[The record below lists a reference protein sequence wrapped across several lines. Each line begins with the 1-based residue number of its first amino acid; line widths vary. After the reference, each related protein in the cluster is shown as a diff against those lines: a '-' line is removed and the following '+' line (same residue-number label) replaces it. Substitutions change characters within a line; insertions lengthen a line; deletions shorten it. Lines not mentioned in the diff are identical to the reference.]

1 MSELVRFPV
10 PFVVFLG
17 DITSET
23 FSKTGLGLVQWR
35 RRDCVGQIRLPGCSV
50 DAGVRDLT
58 VQEARAAGARSLI
71 VGSAAVGG
79 ALPEGWLDVL
89 CEAARSGLHIVA
101 GLHSRLAALPGLAA
115 GADAGGVRLFD
126 VRIPPPEIPVGT
138 GRKRNGRRLLTVG
151 TDCACG
157 KKYTALALDVELRR
171 RGIDS
176 TFRATGQTGIM
187 IAGEGIPIDAV
198 VADFLTGAAEMLSPQ
213 APPGHWD
220 VIEGQGSVF
229 HPGYLQVSVGLLI
242 GSQPDA
248 FVLCHDPLRSTITGW
263 PEFPLPA
270 LRAVIERTVE
280 LGRLTNRDIRC
291 AGISLNLSKVREQ
304 DRARIRE
311 DAASQTGL
319 PACDPLLEGVAP
331 IVDHLLRL
339 YPP

>member
-1 MSELVRFPV
+1 M
-10 PFVVFLG
+10 
-17 DITSET
+17 
-23 FSKTGLGLVQWR
+23 
-35 RRDCVGQIRLPGCSV
+35 
-50 DAGVRDLT
+50 
-58 VQEARAAGARSLI
+58 
-71 VGSAAVGG
+71 GSAAVGG
-79 ALPEGWLDVL
+79 ALSEGWLDTL
-89 CEAARSGLHIVA
+89 CQAARAGLHIVA
-101 GLHSRLAALPGLAA
+101 GLHSRLATLPGLTAA
-115 GADAGGVRLFD
+115 AEAGGVRLID
-126 VRIPPPEIPVGT
+126 VRIPPAEIPVGT
-138 GRKRNGRRLLTVG
+138 GRKRSGRRLLTVG

-176 TFRATGQTGIM
+176 KFRATGQTGIM

-248 FVLCHDPLRSTITGW
+248 FVLCHDPLRRTITGW
-263 PEFPLPA
+263 PAFSLPS
-270 LRAVIERTVE
+270 LREVIERTVD

-291 AGISLNLSKVREQ
+291 VGISLNLSKVPAQE
-304 DRARIRE
+304 RASVRE
-311 DAASQTGL
+311 DAARQTGL
-319 PACDPLLEGVAP
+319 PACDPLLEGVGP